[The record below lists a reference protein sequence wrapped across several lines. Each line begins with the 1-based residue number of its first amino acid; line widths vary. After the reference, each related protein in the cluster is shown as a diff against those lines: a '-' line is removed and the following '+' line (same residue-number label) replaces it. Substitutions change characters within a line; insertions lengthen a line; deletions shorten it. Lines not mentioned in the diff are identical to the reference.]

1 MRLLP
6 IEISRIDL
14 LINPIILS
22 VPSIIPI
29 SMSILNY
36 LGYLLIRKGKLP
48 DELITLLHSENLDES
63 VNLIR

>member
-36 LGYLLIRKGKLP
+36 LGYLLICKCKLP

-63 VNLIR
+63 VNLIS